1 MAIPTRTT
9 NELKEGLTLLQQSA
23 LTERV
28 LGIKNIINTIFRS
41 LSRDEN
47 GNEIKHKKS
56 KKRKHEVI
64 EHVTDGTE
72 CNGVDSSQVETNG
85 VKKKKKKK
93 KEKEKNDN

>member
-1 MAIPTRTT
+1 MVNIKKIVRIIDFWQLRCSQKKQPTFSYWF
-9 NELKEGLTLLQQSA
+9 LYL
-23 LTERV
+23 
-28 LGIKNIINTIFRS
+28 F
-41 LSRDEN
+41 RDED

-56 KKRKHEVI
+56 KKRKREVI

-93 KEKEKNDN
+93 EKNDN